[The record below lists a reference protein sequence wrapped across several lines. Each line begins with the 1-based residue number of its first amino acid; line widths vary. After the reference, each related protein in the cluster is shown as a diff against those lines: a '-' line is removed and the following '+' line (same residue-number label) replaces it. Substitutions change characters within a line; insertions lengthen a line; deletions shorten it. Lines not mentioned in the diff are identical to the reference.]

1 MTFQDL
7 LTKLEQFWAQQGC
20 LILQPWD
27 VEMGAGTMHP
37 ATFFRSLG
45 PEPFNTAYVQ
55 PSRRPADSRYARN
68 PMRVQH
74 YYQYQVIM
82 KPSPHDIVDRYLDS
96 LRFLGIDPSVHD
108 IKFTEDDWESPMLGA
123 AGVGWQVELDGNEI
137 SQFTFFQQSGG
148 MECRPVTVEITYGPE
163 RLACLLQN
171 VPSFWDLEW
180 AGGITY
186 GELDRSAEV
195 ENSIYNLDRAE
206 IDLHYQLFNLYERE
220 AQRVLGEGLVY
231 PAYDFALKCSHAFNI
246 LDARGAIS
254 VTERASYIDRV
265 RHLSRQVAV
274 QYVKQREEL
283 DFPLLPKTHAEETKS
298 SENAESLQA
307 AGAG

>member
-1 MTFQDL
+1 MTFQEL
-7 LTKLEQFWAQQGC
+7 LFNLERFWARQGC
-20 LILQPWD
+20 CILQPWD

-37 ATFFRSLG
+37 ATFLRALG

-82 KPSPHDIVDRYLDS
+82 KPSPENIVDLYLDS
-96 LRFLGIDPSVHD
+96 LRELGIDPSVHD

-137 SQFTFFQQSGG
+137 TQFTFFQQCGG
-148 MECRPVTVEITYGPE
+148 FECRPITVEITYGPE
-163 RLACLLQN
+163 WLACLLQN
-171 VPSFWDLEW
+171 APSFWDLEW
-180 AGGITY
+180 DHGITY
-186 GELDRSAEV
+186 GELDKHAEI
-195 ENSIYNLDRAE
+195 ENSIYNLDKA
-206 IDLHYQLFNLYERE
+206 DTALYFQLFGLYEAE
-220 AQRVLGEGLVY
+220 AWRILGEGLTY

-254 VTERASYIDRV
+254 VTERASYIDKV
-265 RHLSRQVAV
+265 RNICRKVA
-274 QYVKQREEL
+274 QAYLKQREEAG
-283 DFPLLPKTHAEETKS
+283 FPLLPELK
-298 SENAESLQA
+298 A
-307 AGAG
+307 AA

>member
-1 MTFQDL
+1 MTFQEL
-7 LTKLEQFWAQQGC
+7 LSRLQEYWGAQGC
-20 LILQPWD
+20 ALIQPWD

-37 ATFFRSLG
+37 ATFLRSLG
-45 PEPFNTAYVQ
+45 PEPFNAAYVQ

-74 YYQYQVIM
+74 YYQYQVIV
-82 KPSPHDIVDRYLDS
+82 KPSPDDIVDRYLES
-96 LRFLGIDPSVHD
+96 LRVLGIDPAVHD

-137 SQFTFFQQSGG
+137 TQFTYFQQCGG

-163 RLACLLQN
+163 RLACLLQDA
-171 VPSFWDLEW
+171 PSFWDLEW
-180 AGGITY
+180 SPGLTY
-186 GELDRSAEV
+186 GELDRTAEV
-195 ENSIYNLDRAE
+195 ENSIYNLDTA
-206 IDLHYQLFNLYERE
+206 DTALHFELFDRYERE
-220 AQRVLGEGLVY
+220 AWRILGKELLF

-265 RHLSRQVAV
+265 RSICRKVA
-274 QYVKQREEL
+274 QAYLKQRE
-283 DFPLLPKTHAEETKS
+283 DAGFPLLPP
-298 SENAESLQA
+298 A
-307 AGAG
+307 A

>member
-1 MTFQDL
+1 MTFQEL
-7 LTKLEQFWAQQGC
+7 LFKLQTFWARQGC
-20 LILQPWD
+20 VILQPWD

-82 KPSPHDIVDRYLDS
+82 KPSPDDIVDRYLAS
-96 LRFLGIDPSVHD
+96 LEELGIDPSVHD

-137 SQFTFFQQSGG
+137 TQFTFFQQSGG
-148 MECRPVTVEITYGPE
+148 FECRPVTVEITYGPE

-171 VPSFWDLEW
+171 APSFWDLEW
-180 AGGITY
+180 EHGITY
-186 GELDRSAEV
+186 GELDKTAEI
-195 ENSIYNLDRAE
+195 ENSVYNLDAAD
-206 IDLHYQLFNLYERE
+206 IDLHLRLFGMYEGE
-220 AQRVLGEGLVY
+220 AKRILEQGLIY
-231 PAYDFALKCSHAFNI
+231 PAYDFALKCSHTFNI
-246 LDARGAIS
+246 LDARGAVS

-265 RHLSRQVAV
+265 RMLCRRVA
-274 QYVKQREEL
+274 QLYLKQREEL
-283 DFPLLPKTHAEETKS
+283 DYPLLPKNEEK
-298 SENAESLQA
+298 A
-307 AGAG
+307 A

>member
-1 MTFQDL
+1 MTFQEMIF
-7 LTKLEQFWAQQGC
+7 TLERFWAGQGC

-82 KPSPHDIVDRYLDS
+82 KPSPEDIVDRYLES
-96 LRFLGIDPSVHD
+96 LRELGIDPALHD
-108 IKFTEDDWESPMLGA
+108 IKLTEDDWESPMLGA

-137 SQFTFFQQSGG
+137 TQFTFFQQSGG
-148 MECRPVTVEITYGPE
+148 FECRPVTVEITYGPE

-171 VPSFWDLEW
+171 VGSFWDLDW
-180 AGGITY
+180 SHGITY
-186 GELDRSAEV
+186 GELDKTAEI
-195 ENSIYNLDRAE
+195 ENSRYNLDLADT
-206 IDLHYQLFNLYERE
+206 DLHFQFFGLYERE
-220 AQRVLGEGLVY
+220 AWRILKEGLVY

-265 RHLSRQVAV
+265 RNICRRVA
-274 QYVKQREEL
+274 QLYLKQREEL
-283 DFPLLPKTHAEETKS
+283 DYPLLPERLVKP
-298 SENAESLQA
+298 A
-307 AGAG
+307 A

>member
-1 MTFQDL
+1 MTFRGL
-7 LTKLEQFWAQQGC
+7 LAELERFWAAQGC

-45 PEPFNTAYVQ
+45 PEPFATAYVQ

-74 YYQYQVIM
+74 YYQYQVIL
-82 KPSPHDIVDRYLDS
+82 KPSPEDIVDRYLES
-96 LRFLGIDPSVHD
+96 LRVLGIDPSVHD

-137 SQFTFFQQSGG
+137 TQFTFFQQSGG
-148 MECRPVTVEITYGPE
+148 YECRPVTVEITYGPE

-171 VPSFWDLEW
+171 APSFWDLEW
-180 AGGITY
+180 DHGVTY
-186 GELDRSAEV
+186 GELDRTAEV
-195 ENSIYNLDRAE
+195 ENSIYNLDRAD
-206 IDLHYQLFNLYERE
+206 IDLHLNLFNLYEAE
-220 AQRVLGEGLVY
+220 AKRVLGEGLVY

-246 LDARGAIS
+246 LDARGAVS

-265 RHLSRQVAV
+265 RVLCRRVA
-274 QYVKQREEL
+274 QGYLKQREEAGY
-283 DFPLLPKTHAEETKS
+283 PLLP
-298 SENAESLQA
+298 QA
-307 AGAG
+307 AA

>member
-1 MTFQDL
+1 MTFQQL
-7 LTKLEQFWAQQGC
+7 LSNLERFWAAQGC
-20 LILQPWD
+20 VILQPWD

-74 YYQYQVIM
+74 YYQYQVIL
-82 KPSPHDIVDRYLDS
+82 KPSPDNIVDLYLDS
-96 LRFLGIDPSVHD
+96 LRSLGIDPAIHD

-137 SQFTFFQQSGG
+137 TQFTFFQQSGG
-148 MECRPVTVEITYGPE
+148 FECRPVTVEITYGPE

-171 VPSFWDLEW
+171 VASFWELEW
-180 AGGITY
+180 DHGLTY
-186 GELDRSAEV
+186 GQLDKTAEI
-195 ENSIYNLDRAE
+195 ENSIYNLDKADT
-206 IDLHYQLFNLYERE
+206 DLHFRLFDLYEVESHRI
-220 AQRVLGEGLVY
+220 LKEGLVY
-231 PAYDFALKCSHAFNI
+231 PCYDFALKCSHAFNI

-254 VTERASYIDRV
+254 VTERASFIDRV
-265 RHLSRQVAV
+265 RNICRRVA
-274 QYVKQREEL
+274 QAYLKQREESGY
-283 DFPLLPKTHAEETKS
+283 PLLPKTEE
-298 SENAESLQA
+298 A
-307 AGAG
+307 A

>member
-1 MTFQDL
+1 MTFQEL
-7 LTKLEQFWAQQGC
+7 LFTLERYWARQGC
-20 LILQPWD
+20 VILQPWD
-27 VEMGAGTMHP
+27 VEVGAGTYHP
-37 ATFFRSLG
+37 ATFLRSLG

-82 KPSPHDIVDRYLDS
+82 KPSPEDIVDRYLDS
-96 LRFLGIDPSVHD
+96 LRELGVDPSLHD

-148 MECRPVTVEITYGPE
+148 FECRPVTVEITYGPE

-171 VPSFWDLEW
+171 VGSFWDLEW
-180 AGGITY
+180 DHGITY
-186 GELDRSAEV
+186 GDLDKQPEI
-195 ENSIYNLDRAE
+195 ENSIYNLELADT
-206 IDLHYQLFNLYERE
+206 DLHFQLFNMYEAESR
-220 AQRVLGEGLVY
+220 RVLNAGLIY
-231 PAYDFALKCSHAFNI
+231 PAYDFALKCSHTFNI
-246 LDARGAIS
+246 LDARGAVS

-265 RHLSRQVAV
+265 RQLCRKVAQLYLKSREDAGH
-274 QYVKQREEL
+274 
-283 DFPLLPKTHAEETKS
+283 PLLKTSADEHQSEE
-298 SENAESLQA
+298 
-307 AGAG
+307 

>member
-1 MTFQDL
+1 MTFQEL
-7 LTKLEQFWAQQGC
+7 LFTLERYWARQGC
-20 LILQPWD
+20 VILQPWD

-82 KPSPHDIVDRYLDS
+82 KPSPEAIVDLYLDS
-96 LRFLGIDPSVHD
+96 LRELGIDPSVHD

-137 SQFTFFQQSGG
+137 TQFTFFQQSGG
-148 MECRPVTVEITYGPE
+148 FECRPITVEITYGPE

-171 VPSFWDLEW
+171 VGSFWELEW
-180 AGGITY
+180 DHGITY
-186 GELDRSAEV
+186 GELDRTAEV
-195 ENSIYNLDRAE
+195 ENSVYNLDAADT
-206 IDLHYQLFNLYERE
+206 DLHFRLFGMYEAE
-220 AQRVLGEGLVY
+220 AWRVLEQELIY

-246 LDARGAIS
+246 LDARGAVS

-265 RHLSRQVAV
+265 RNICRRVARG
-274 QYVKQREEL
+274 YLRQREEL
-283 DFPLLPKTHAEETKS
+283 NYPLLPNKEVK
-298 SENAESLQA
+298 QA
-307 AGAG
+307 A

>member
-1 MTFQDL
+1 MTFQQL
-7 LTKLEQFWAQQGC
+7 LSNLERFWAAQGC
-20 LILQPWD
+20 VILQPWD

-74 YYQYQVIM
+74 YYQYQVIL
-82 KPSPHDIVDRYLDS
+82 KPSPDNIVDLYLDS
-96 LRFLGIDPSVHD
+96 LRSLGIDPAIHD

-137 SQFTFFQQSGG
+137 TQFTFFQQSGG
-148 MECRPVTVEITYGPE
+148 FECRPVTVEITYGPE

-171 VPSFWDLEW
+171 VASFWELEW
-180 AGGITY
+180 DHGLTY
-186 GELDRSAEV
+186 GQLDKTAEI
-195 ENSIYNLDRAE
+195 ENSIYNLDKADT
-206 IDLHYQLFNLYERE
+206 DLHFRLFDLYEAESHRI
-220 AQRVLGEGLVY
+220 LKEGLVY
-231 PAYDFALKCSHAFNI
+231 PCYDFALKCSHAFNI

-265 RHLSRQVAV
+265 RNICRRVA
-274 QYVKQREEL
+274 QAYLKQREESGY
-283 DFPLLPKTHAEETKS
+283 PLLPKTEE
-298 SENAESLQA
+298 A
-307 AGAG
+307 A

>member
-1 MTFQDL
+1 MTFQEL
-7 LTKLEQFWAQQGC
+7 LFNLEQFWARQGC

-45 PEPFNTAYVQ
+45 PEPFSTAYVQ

-74 YYQYQVIM
+74 YYQYQVII
-82 KPSPHDIVDRYLDS
+82 KPSPADIVDLYLES
-96 LRFLGIDPSVHD
+96 LRDLGIDPAIHD

-148 MECRPVTVEITYGPE
+148 FECRPVTVEITYGPE
-163 RLACLLQN
+163 RLACLLQDR
-171 VPSFWDLEW
+171 PSFWDLEW
-180 AGGITY
+180 HHGITY
-186 GELDRSAEV
+186 GELDRTAEV
-195 ENSIYNLDRAE
+195 ENSVYNLDAADT
-206 IDLHYQLFNLYERE
+206 DLHFQLFTLYEQE
-220 AQRVLGEGLVY
+220 AHRVLGEGLIY
-231 PAYDFALKCSHAFNI
+231 PSYDFALKCSHAFNI

-254 VTERASYIDRV
+254 VTERATYIDRV
-265 RHLSRQVAV
+265 RTICRRVA
-274 QYVKQREEL
+274 QAYLKQREEL
-283 DFPLLPKTHAEETKS
+283 GYPFLAEDKK
-298 SENAESLQA
+298 A
-307 AGAG
+307 A